1 MHAEVEIARVVSRA
15 PLLAKNGGKQ
25 KQKLWEDE
33 ITTPARENPACR
45 APLKTMAL
53 YLGIDAGGTKTDCA
67 VSNGAELLGQATA
80 GSCKLAR
87 VGPEKARENLQAAIQ
102 AACAAAGVDPSRIQ
116 TVCIGMSGASL
127 PEAVRWAEAS
137 IREIMPQA
145 EIDVTSDQI
154 IAHRAAFGTSPGVL
168 VISGTG
174 SIAFG
179 RNQAGETA
187 RAGGW
192 GPNVSDEGSAFW
204 VGREAVT
211 AALHAYDLG
220 STNGMLPLIARAWKV
235 APEEVIRWANAAEP
249 RFAELAAAVAHAAEE
264 GDPTARDI
272 TDRAGQALALL
283 GVAVIHR
290 LWPNSSMV
298 SVALAG
304 GVLQN
309 SARIR
314 QSFTEA
320 IRGQVPEAAVS
331 FAQVRPVL
339 GALEIAAEH
348 GKR

>member
-1 MHAEVEIARVVSRA
+1 M
-15 PLLAKNGGKQ
+15 P
-25 KQKLWEDE
+25 
-33 ITTPARENPACR
+33 
-45 APLKTMAL
+45 L

-67 VSNGAELLGQATA
+67 VSNGAELLGQAT
-80 GSCKLAR
+80 GPSSKLAR
-87 VGPEKARENLQAAIQ
+87 VGRDKARENLQSVILRAYDTARVQ
-102 AACAAAGVDPSRIQ
+102 AANAQ
-116 TVCIGMSGASL
+116 HVCIGMAGAWL
-127 PEAVRWAEAS
+127 PEAVQWGQET
-137 IREIMPQA
+137 IREIIPGA
-145 EIDVTSDQI
+145 TIYVAGDHI

-168 VISGTG
+168 VIAGTG

-220 STNGMLPLIARAWKV
+220 STNGLLPLIAQAWKV
-235 APEEVIRWANAAEP
+235 APEEVIRRANAAEP
-249 RFAELAAAVAHAAEE
+249 RFAELAIAVVDAAEK

-272 TDRAGQALALL
+272 TDRAGQALAVL
-283 GVAVIHR
+283 GASVIHR
-290 LWPNSSMV
+290 LWPNGGV
-298 SVALAG
+298 VPVALAG

-309 SARIR
+309 SARVR
-314 QSFTEA
+314 QSFKEA
-320 IRGQVPEAAVS
+320 IRSRVPEAAVS
-331 FAQVRPVL
+331 FARVRPVL